1 LEQSKDKLL
10 GAYLD
15 KKKQKELLETSIKQR
30 KENFEISEQVLK
42 KNEKTKNEN
51 FEFIE
56 KERKETEKLQ
66 LELDQKFDEGDDGL
80 LELDEKQKKIYD
92 LEKKNKNLEKQIE
105 ISHQKNLEIV
115 KKSLETS
122 VLKKSLEEQCIER
135 EKEIK
140 EILRERKKL
149 KSKIEEEQKKF
160 TSMEKKEEKQKKI
173 IKESVNIENELK
185 DTVYNLEKEY
195 DELLNLINED
205 EKELRELVRDCDIL
219 QDGTNKANKNKKDQL
234 EEIFK
239 LQKEFNL
246 LENLYQSY
254 QKQIETNNQQ
264 IEELEAEKR
273 AKSKE
278 CTELTSKCV
287 TLEEELEIK
296 EEEISEHQKN
306 NSELKTRMR
315 HQQILYESVKSDRL
329 VYSKQLKDT
338 NEEVME
344 LKRRYKVMIQQ
355 ISHMKEE
362 IDFKEQRLTK
372 EYFKSKE
379 LEKNCEALLK
389 IQELLKTDFE
399 KKDSNLKEL
408 VERIEEL
415 KSTIRILGLQK
426 TKITDQLGLILSERD
441 ILSIQVIKR
450 DEELKTLYEK
460 LKIQKS
466 ILVKSKEQYK
476 RRLEELHDL
485 KGTCQALVGD
495 IAKIKDNVKKVP
507 ELFRDVNAL
516 EKEFY
521 TEKLKTKVLLEELQ
535 CPINVHKWRKLEST
549 DGKLFEMINK
559 IHALQK
565 RLIVKNKDI
574 ADKEEILK
582 QQEKVMHELKVYMSR
597 QPSEF
602 EVEMIEKMRDIL
614 KEKKQQVQMINT
626 QISDFRQNFHQIQ
639 LEAQVKEKGLKIL
652 KNKIAHVKR
661 QAIYNV
667 DKDSFKKKNKTG
679 NRTEEGNSRPKF
691 LIKSLPK
698 HVSGGFKMVNPKRK
712 KESSNKENAVTFR

>member
-1 LEQSKDKLL
+1 M
-10 GAYLD
+10 
-15 KKKQKELLETSIKQR
+15 
-30 KENFEISEQVLK
+30 SEQILK
-42 KNEKTKNEN
+42 KNEKLKNEN
-51 FEFIE
+51 FDFIE
-56 KERKETEKLQ
+56 KERKEMERLQ
-66 LELDQKFDEGDDGL
+66 LELDQKLDEGEDGL
-80 LELDEKQKKIYD
+80 LELDEKQKKIFD
-92 LEKKNKNLEKQIE
+92 LEKSTKNMEKQIDLT
-105 ISHQKNLEIV
+105 HQKNLEIV
-115 KKSLETS
+115 KKILETT
-122 VLKKSLEEQCIER
+122 VLKKSLEEQAVER
-135 EKEIK
+135 DKEIK
-140 EILRERKKL
+140 DLLAERKKL
-149 KSKIEEEQKKF
+149 CSRIGDEEKALKILVFKEDRQKQQI
-160 TSMEKKEEKQKKI
+160 TSAVKEESQ
-173 IKESVNIENELK
+173 LK

-219 QDGTNKANKNKKDQL
+219 QDGTNKASRNKKDQL

-239 LQKEFNL
+239 LKKENNL
-246 LENLYQSY
+246 LDNLFQSY
-254 QKQIETNNQQ
+254 HKQMEANNVS
-264 IEELEAEKR
+264 IDELGAEK
-273 AKSKE
+273 KQKLKE
-278 CTELTSKCV
+278 ANDLNSRCNN
-287 TLEEELEIK
+287 LEEEILIK
-296 EEEISEHQKN
+296 EEEISEHQKSQ
-306 NSELKTRMR
+306 SELMTRMR
-315 HQQILYESVKSDRL
+315 HQQILFESVKSDRL

-466 ILVKSKEQYK
+466 ILVKSREQYK
-476 RRLEELHDL
+476 RRVEELQDL
-485 KGTCQALVGD
+485 KCTCEALVED

-516 EKEFY
+516 EKEYY

-565 RLIVKNKDI
+565 RLIVKNKEVG
-574 ADKEEILK
+574 DKEEILK
-582 QQEKVMHELKVYMSR
+582 QQDKVMHELQVYMSR
-597 QPSEF
+597 QPSEY
-602 EVEMIEKMRDIL
+602 E
-614 KEKKQQVQMINT
+614 VQMIGKMRT
-626 QISDFRQNFHQIQ
+626 ILGEKKKQVKMILEQIAGFRGDFHQAQ
-639 LEAQVKEKGLKIL
+639 LEVQVKEKGLKIL

-661 QAIYNV
+661 QVIYHVSDGAFKKAKKPFIVQNGKV
-667 DKDSFKKKNKTG
+667 SASPSFKIRKLG
-679 NRTEEGNSRPKF
+679 A
-691 LIKSLPK
+691 
-698 HVSGGFKMVNPKRK
+698 GFKYANPTKK
-712 KESSNKENAVTFR
+712 KEDVNKENVFGF

>member
-1 LEQSKDKLL
+1 M
-10 GAYLD
+10 
-15 KKKQKELLETSIKQR
+15 
-30 KENFEISEQVLK
+30 LK
-42 KNEKTKNEN
+42 KNEKVKNEN
-51 FEFIE
+51 FDFIE
-56 KERKETEKLQ
+56 KKRKETEKLR
-66 LELDQKFDEGDDGL
+66 LELDQKYMEGYDGM
-80 LELDEKQKKIYD
+80 LELDEKKKIISELD
-92 LEKKNKNLEKQIE
+92 KKNKNLEKQIE
-105 ISHQKNLEIV
+105 VSHQKNIEIV
-115 KKSLETS
+115 KKIYETS
-122 VLKKSLEEQCIER
+122 GLKKTLEEQGTER
-135 EKEIK
+135 GKEIK
-140 EILRERKKL
+140 DLLREKKDL
-149 KSKIEEEQKKF
+149 ERRIADETRSFQALEQRERRQKAHIGGAIER
-160 TSMEKKEEKQKKI
+160 
-173 IKESVNIENELK
+173 ENELK

-219 QDGTNKANKNKKDQL
+219 QDGTNKANRNKKEQQ

-239 LQKEFNL
+239 LQKEYNL
-246 LENLYQSY
+246 LDNLFQSY
-254 QKQIETNNQQ
+254 QKQIEANNAH
-264 IEELEAEKR
+264 IEELKVEKT

-278 CTELTSKCV
+278 LTELKSRCV
-287 TLEEELEIK
+287 TLEGQLDVREMQ
-296 EEEISEHQKN
+296 ISNYQQS

-338 NEEVME
+338 NEEVSE

-379 LEKNCEALLK
+379 LEKNCDALLK
-389 IQELLKTDFE
+389 IQDLLKKDFGD
-399 KKDSNLKEL
+399 KDANLKEL

-450 DEELKTLYEK
+450 DEELKKLYEK

-476 RRLEELHDL
+476 RRLEELQDL
-485 KGTCQALVGD
+485 KVTSRALVGD

-565 RLIVKNKDI
+565 RLIVKNKDVE
-574 ADKEEILK
+574 DREEILK
-582 QQEKVMHELKVYMSR
+582 QQEKVKYELKVYMSR

-602 EVEMIEKMRDIL
+602 EVQLIGKMREILAKKKEQIEMIS
-614 KEKKQQVQMINT
+614 KQIG
-626 QISDFRQNFHQIQ
+626 DFRQSYYQIQ
-639 LEAQVKEKGLKIL
+639 LETEVKEKGLKLL

-661 QAIYNV
+661 QAIY
-667 DKDSFKKKNKTG
+667 DRDAFKKKPVADRNG
-679 NRTEEGNSRPKF
+679 LNDRPKF
-691 LIKSLPK
+691 LIRKKPK
-698 HVSGGFKMVNPKRK
+698 HVGGGFKMMNPKTK
-712 KESSNKENAVTFR
+712 KEPSSQRNFILFR